1 MKVTLISIAIALIGV
16 ALAVAAMY
24 ADNYMIIK

>member
-16 ALAVAAMY
+16 ALALAAMY
-24 ADNYMIIK
+24 ADYNINQ